1 MESTKNK
8 KGINNDKNNNK
19 KRTKEREKG
28 TAQRERVVCVC
39 VCVCVGGGGGVG
51 EGRREATCEKHNKRL
66 GVQIALSVRHRAKAR
81 QGGWR
86 SGAPKINSKRNYVK
100 IYGPGTEREL
110 RAFPGTNN
118 PWNLGK

>member
-8 KGINNDKNNNK
+8 IGINNDTNNNK

-39 VCVCVGGGGGVG
+39 VCVCVCGGGGVG

-100 IYGPGTEREL
+100 IYGPGTEKGITG
-110 RAFPGTNN
+110 F
-118 PWNLGK
+118 PWNE